1 MGDKP
6 GQALLEIK
14 PVTNAADIK
23 EFNSF
28 LASEIPFASVVPQIN
43 RGRVRYFPDRNGA
56 YEVQVFRA
64 ELVKATEEL
73 ARKFGFEI
81 VSREEFSSVLLSE

>member
-1 MGDKP
+1 LEHKP
-6 GQALLEIK
+6 DQALLGIK

-28 LASEIPFASVVPQIN
+28 LAAEIPFASVVPQIV
-43 RGRVRYFPDRNGA
+43 RGRAKYSPDGNGA

-64 ELVKATEEL
+64 ELVKTTEEF

-81 VSREEFSSVLLSE
+81 VSREKFSSVVLSK